1 MKASFGKRLLAFIID
16 SIIVTLIFTLFTYF
30 IPESKNVETLNKQI
44 GEVSEKFL
52 NEEITNLEYFNQYGI
67 LAHSLDKEMF
77 LPSLLNFVLLIG
89 AFVIIPYYSKGQTIG
104 KKLLKIKLVKEEG
117 DLSINDLIIRN
128 VIINGFGYTL
138 VGLTIMFLVN
148 DNVYFITISILTFI
162 QFLLV
167 IISAF
172 MVLYRHDKKGL
183 QDIICKTSV
192 IEENVEVK

>member
-44 GEVSEKFL
+44 GEVSQKFL

-89 AFVIIPYYSKGQTIG
+89 AFVIIPYYNKGQTIG

-117 DLSINDLIIRN
+117 NLSINDLIIRN

-167 IISAF
+167 FISAF

>member
-44 GEVSEKFL
+44 GEVSQKFL

-89 AFVIIPYYSKGQTIG
+89 AFVIIPYYNKGQTIG